1 MDTQGWKAAFNRLR
15 LSYPSYAALGR
26 DLGYSKNDV
35 QQVAKS
41 LDNASENFKVAC
53 KNHMQRLKEEH
64 VVASEVAAMA
74 LQAIERI
81 REGDMEDDQVEAM
94 RQRLQQKTDAL
105 LHE

>member
-1 MDTQGWKAAFNRLR
+1 MDTKGWEAAFHRLR
-15 LSYPSYAALGR
+15 LSYPSFAALGR

-41 LDNASENFKVAC
+41 LGNASEPFKLAC
-53 KNHMQRLKEEH
+53 KRHMRRLKEEH
-64 VVASEVAAMA
+64 VVAGEVAAMA

-81 REGDMEDDQVEAM
+81 REGEMADEQVEAM

-105 LHE
+105 LHD